1 MLDCATAP
9 YHLVLRPVESLGVT
23 VGLSTLSSEGAASVR
38 RDQEA
43 AMLLAGSDAA
53 VFDSRPAA
61 VRAALLRLQQLGLL
75 DAADVVAVG
84 DLSGVPRITLEQVLG
99 HPACASFFLTH
110 AARGH
115 NEDSL
120 LAFLSIAQFRQCS
133 DEASRRSVASQIAL
147 DHLQSGAAYEVNVSA
162 AMVDAVQSALHGDST
177 LSRSLFDGMAAEL
190 VGLMQTNSWASFVH
204 TRAYWMCALI
214 LLATR
219 HNQAKKKK
227 MLQQHA
233 QEIAD
238 MA

>member
-1 MLDCATAP
+1 
-9 YHLVLRPVESLGVT
+9 
-23 VGLSTLSSEGAASVR
+23 
-38 RDQEA
+38 
-43 AMLLAGSDAA
+43 MLLAGSDAA

-75 DAADVVAVG
+75 DAADVAAVD
-84 DLSGVPRITLEQVLG
+84 DLSGVPRITLEQVLN
-99 HPACASFFLTH
+99 HPVCSSFFLTH

-120 LAFLSIAQFRQCS
+120 LAFLSIAQFRQCA
-133 DEASRRSVASQIAL
+133 DESSRRSVASQIAL

-162 AMVDAVQSALHGDST
+162 AMGDAVRAALHSHST
-177 LSRSLFDGMAAEL
+177 LARTLFDGVAAEL
-190 VGLMQTNSWASFVH
+190 LVLMQTNAWASFVH

-214 LLATR
+214 LIATK
-219 HNQAKKKK
+219 HNQARKKK
-227 MLQQHA
+227 MLQQQA